1 MGGDLLRKVYTY
13 CNESGALPVI
23 DFINLAGKKFMKKFD
38 FVLKYIQNE
47 KECLCEPY
55 VKHFSIEK
63 YHALYELRLRINGTM
78 IRVIFFLSDKGEI
91 LLLHAFFKR
100 DRRDTE
106 KALEYALK
114 ILNLIDTE
122 NIDNNERITEV
133 IIK

>member
-1 MGGDLLRKVYTY
+1 MRKVYTY
-13 CNESGALPVI
+13 CNESGTLPVI

-55 VKHFSIEK
+55 VKHF
-63 YHALYELRLRINGTM
+63 
-78 IRVIFFLSDKGEI
+78 
-91 LLLHAFFKR
+91 KR